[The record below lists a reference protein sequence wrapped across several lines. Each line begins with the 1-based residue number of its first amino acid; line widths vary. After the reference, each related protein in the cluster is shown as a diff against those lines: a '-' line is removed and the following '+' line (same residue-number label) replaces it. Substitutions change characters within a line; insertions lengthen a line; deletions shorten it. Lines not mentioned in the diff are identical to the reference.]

1 MINKPVSI
9 ELIGDAKE
17 AYERLNRM
25 IGEQKNKGKTTS
37 EEIKLWKGIQRSFDL
52 IQENPFYGRNAK
64 KKQIP
69 IYYLDK
75 YDIKNLFIVDLPL
88 FWRMIYSLE
97 SDKIEIIA
105 FVLDIFNHKDYNKR
119 FGFKGK

>member
-17 AYERLNRM
+17 AYERLNRI

-52 IQENPFYGRNAK
+52 IQDNPFYGRNAK

-69 IYYLDK
+69 EYYLNK
-75 YDIKNLFIVDLPL
+75 YDIKNLFVVDLPL
-88 FWRMIYSLE
+88 FWRVDST
-97 SDKIEIIA
+97 
-105 FVLDIFNHKDYNKR
+105 
-119 FGFKGK
+119 

>member
-9 ELIGDAKE
+9 ELVGDAKE

-52 IQENPFYGRNAK
+52 IHDNPFYGRNAK

-69 IYYLDK
+69 EYYLNK
-75 YDIKNLFIVDLPL
+75 YDIKNLFVVDLPL
-88 FWRMIYSLE
+88 FWRMIYTLE
-97 SDKIEIIA
+97 SDRVEVIA
-105 FVLDIFNHKDYNKR
+105 FILDIFNHKDYNKR
-119 FGFKGK
+119 FGFKGR

>member
-9 ELIGDAKE
+9 ELVGDAKE
-17 AYERLNRM
+17 AYERLNKM
-25 IGEQKNKGKTTS
+25 IGEQKLKGKTTS

-88 FWRMIYSLE
+88 FWRMIYTLE
-97 SDKIEIIA
+97 SDRVEVIA
-105 FVLDIFNHKDYNKR
+105 FILDIFN
-119 FGFKGK
+119 